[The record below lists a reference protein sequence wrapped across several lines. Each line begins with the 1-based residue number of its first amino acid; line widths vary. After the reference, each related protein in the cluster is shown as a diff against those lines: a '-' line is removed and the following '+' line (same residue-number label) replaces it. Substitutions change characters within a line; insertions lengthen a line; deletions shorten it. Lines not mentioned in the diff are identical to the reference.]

1 VPVRNSHPALSRNLV
16 LIGGRACG
24 KSSIAKRLARTNRH
38 FQLFSLDALIRY
50 EAGGLSI
57 EALVAREGWA
67 GFRRRE
73 REVVRKVG
81 ALEGGA
87 LIDCGGGVV
96 AELDDEGRER
106 YSEAKVRE
114 LRRHGWLVYL
124 ERPLDYLEARIRAD
138 GSRPALGD
146 ESFRAVMERR
156 DPWYREAA
164 HWVLDCGTRSKGQL
178 AEQILERFYAE
189 LGVD

>member
-1 VPVRNSHPALSRNLV
+1 MAGKSSHPPLSRNLV
-16 LIGGRACG
+16 LVGGRACG
-24 KSSIAKRLARTNRH
+24 KSSIAKRLARSNRH
-38 FQLFSLDALIRY
+38 FQLFSLDAMIRY

-57 EALVAREGWA
+57 AELVEREGWE

-73 REVVRKVG
+73 REVVQKVS

-96 AELDDEGRER
+96 VELDASGRER
-106 YSEAKVRE
+106 YSEANVE
-114 LRRHGWLVYL
+114 ALRRHGWVVYL
-124 ERPLDYLEARIRAD
+124 ERPIDYLEERIAGD
-138 GSRPALGD
+138 SGRPALGD

-156 DPWYREAA
+156 DPWYRKAA
-164 HWVLDCGTRSKGQL
+164 HWVLDCGSRSKGDL
-178 AEQILERFYAE
+178 ADRILARFYAE

>member
-1 VPVRNSHPALSRNLV
+1 MAGRNSHPELSRNLV
-16 LIGGRACG
+16 LIGGRGCG
-24 KSSIAKRLARTNRH
+24 KSSIAKRLARSNRH

-57 EALVAREGWA
+57 PKLVEREGWE

-73 REVVRKVG
+73 REVVRKVA

-96 AELDDEGRER
+96 VELDAEGRER
-106 YSEAKVRE
+106 YSDSNVQA
-114 LRRHGWLVYL
+114 LRQHGWVLYL
-124 ERPLDYLEARIRAD
+124 RRPLDYLEERIEGD
-138 GSRPALGD
+138 PTRPALGG

-156 DPWYREAA
+156 EPWYRKAA
-164 HWVLDCGTRSKGQL
+164 HRVLDCGHKSKGEL
-178 AEQILERFYAE
+178 AERILEEFYAE
-189 LGVD
+189 LGVE